1 MSTTYVEELKVNKSD
16 KIFHPSERRLRP
28 VVGLLRQRGRLPRS
42 IGLLNRGGLRQ
53 ELQLRAD
60 RQVRESGR
68 LHRRGDLR
76 RQRDG
81 KRFGESSKDL
91 IEWNESRLGLERQA
105 RTQAWPT

>member
-1 MSTTYVEELKVNKSD
+1 MSATYVEELKVNKSD

-42 IGLLNRGGLRQ
+42 IGLLDRGGLRQ

-81 KRFGESSKDL
+81 KRSGEGS
-91 IEWNESRLGLERQA
+91 
-105 RTQAWPT
+105 